1 MQTHATDLFLDDFV
15 FRIIEAVTLVG
26 GAVSAH
32 SSATPEWRLD
42 GNYSESDGDLIVVE
56 IVKYHDRVACL
67 GFGQNFAAQH
77 ARVGHWPQA
86 YPQSA
91 NCAPNR

>member
-15 FRIIEAVTLVG
+15 FRIIEVVALVG
-26 GAVSAH
+26 GIVSAH
-32 SSATPEWRLD
+32 SSVTSEWRLD

-56 IVKYHDRVACL
+56 IVKHHDRVACL
-67 GFGQNFAAQH
+67 GFGQDFAARH
-77 ARVGHWPQA
+77 ARVGSSPQA
-86 YPQSA
+86 YPHSA